1 MPSPRLWWLTDYVLV
16 REFYLVLYFLK
27 RIQQEEALGKL
38 NTFDE
43 CYLGRLFN
51 LRS

>member
-27 RIQQEEALGKL
+27 RIQQEEALEKL

-43 CYLGRLFN
+43 CYLSRLFN